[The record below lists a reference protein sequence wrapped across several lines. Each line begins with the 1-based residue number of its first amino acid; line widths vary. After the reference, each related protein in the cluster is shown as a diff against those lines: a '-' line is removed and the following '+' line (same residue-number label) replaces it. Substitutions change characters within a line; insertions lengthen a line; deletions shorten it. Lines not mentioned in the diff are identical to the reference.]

1 MRRFTSTTKTFDDT
15 GALGLVESFLEIS
28 TTIAAMAVAA
38 SVCSALVTLAMIS

>member
-1 MRRFTSTTKTFDDT
+1 MRRFNFMPETFDDA

-28 TTIAAMAVAA
+28 TTIAAMAVGA